1 MPFRGFTQA
10 DFKVFDIEG
19 FAPRM
24 AAIKSR
30 IRPKLDAAGRD
41 LIPDMHAHRRRAGL
55 RPRGQAHAP
64 HRERA
69 R

>member
-41 LIPDMHAHRRRAGL
+41 LVPDVTRIGGAPAFAHGPSTCAE
-55 RPRGQAHAP
+55 P
-64 HRERA
+64 
-69 R
+69 